1 MTTSYFLKH
10 PAKSHAFRQFW
21 GDSRS
26 PWSCKIAWRQF
37 WLRKWEQGGSLENK
51 KSSEKLEKLTI
62 RISKS
67 KKEMLKKMV
76 EKSSYNSLSE
86 IARAG
91 IEKELNVEM
100 YKESLDFIVKA
111 LDQMLD
117 EKLKPFIASQRKI
130 NAKYLRTSVI
140 NTYLQGE
147 VMYKLLGDD
156 MHKEF
161 INMLN
166 NARKKAN
173 YYISRDTEKM
183 HKQDLYDFYT
193 IGELY
198 WYDLYNGLICNI

>member
-1 MTTSYFLKH
+1 M
-10 PAKSHAFRQFW
+10 
-21 GDSRS
+21 
-26 PWSCKIAWRQF
+26 
-37 WLRKWEQGGSLENK
+37 E
-51 KSSEKLEKLTI
+51 
-62 RISKS
+62 
-67 KKEMLKKMV
+67 
-76 EKSSYNSLSE
+76 
-86 IARAG
+86 
-91 IEKELNVEM
+91 
-100 YKESLDFIVKA
+100 
-111 LDQMLD
+111 

-173 YYISRDTEKM
+173 YYISRDTENM
-183 HKQDLYDFYT
+183 NKQDLYDFYT

-198 WYDLYNGLICNI
+198 RNE

>member
-1 MTTSYFLKH
+1 M
-10 PAKSHAFRQFW
+10 
-21 GDSRS
+21 
-26 PWSCKIAWRQF
+26 
-37 WLRKWEQGGSLENK
+37 ENK

-117 EKLKPFIASQRKI
+117 EKLKPFTDQSGKKL
-130 NAKYLRTSVI
+130 KY
-140 NTYLQGE
+140 E
-147 VMYKLLGDD
+147 
-156 MHKEF
+156 
-161 INMLN
+161 
-166 NARKKAN
+166 
-173 YYISRDTEKM
+173 
-183 HKQDLYDFYT
+183 
-193 IGELY
+193 
-198 WYDLYNGLICNI
+198 WYMQNI